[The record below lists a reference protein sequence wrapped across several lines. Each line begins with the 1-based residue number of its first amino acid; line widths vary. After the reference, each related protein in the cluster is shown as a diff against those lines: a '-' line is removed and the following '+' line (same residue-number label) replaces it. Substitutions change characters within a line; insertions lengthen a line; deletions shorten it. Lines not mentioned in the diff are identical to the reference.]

1 MEKPEWRKLFLAA
14 RGALSAFERAS
25 FSSFIHRRIVSHPVW
40 QQARTVGAYISLPD
54 EVQTRPLLRQA
65 WQRGK
70 QIVAPA
76 VDQHNHTLTFH
87 RLSRMDEMRWRSRG
101 PLEPPRTRPVAQEL
115 IDLVLVPG
123 VGFDERGYR
132 LGFGKGYYDRFL
144 GSCRAFR
151 MGLAFEAQLTGVLPT
166 SAWDTPV
173 DCIVTEKRFLPL
185 TAV

>member
-1 MEKPEWRKLFLAA
+1 MEKPEWRKRFLAA
-14 RGALSAFERAS
+14 RRTLSAFERAS

-54 EVQTRPLLRQA
+54 EVQTRPLLRHA

-76 VDQHNHTLTFH
+76 VERFNHNLTFH
-87 RLSRMDEMRWRSRG
+87 RLSRTDELRWRSHG
-101 PLEPPRTRPVAQEL
+101 LLEPPRTRPVAHEL

-151 MGLAFEAQLTGVLPT
+151 IGLAFEAQLTAVLPT
-166 SAWDTPV
+166 GAWDIPV

-185 TAV
+185 ASS